1 VTGDQLRDWMLRH
14 HYTVPRLSAELG
26 VAGRT
31 VFRWRTSNRVPAYL
45 ALALESLERRGGQS
59 VDPEV
64 EGVFG
69 GSALD
74 LTDRP
79 RLAG

>member
-1 VTGDQLRDWMLRH
+1 MTRH
-14 HYTVPRLSAELG
+14 HYTVTRLSAELG
-26 VAGRT
+26 VADRT
-31 VFRWRTSNRVPAYL
+31 IFRWRTSKRVPAYL
-45 ALALESLERRGGQS
+45 ALALESLERRGVHG

-74 LTDRP
+74 LADRQ